1 VALVVDGR
9 RLDNGKAMS
18 RSRTPSPATRKSRS
32 SSRSWAIEEA
42 RRILLDALRGSKVA
56 VYLYGSCARGDC
68 SEFSDID
75 VAVESATPLPRGTL
89 AKLRE
94 QLEESRIPYRVE
106 VIDLN
111 AVDPSFRR
119 RVLEEGIRWSG

>member
-1 VALVVDGR
+1 
-9 RLDNGKAMS
+9 MS
-18 RSRTPSPATRKSRS
+18 RSRTSSSAPRKSRS

-42 RRILLDALRGSKVA
+42 RRILLDELRGSEVA

-75 VAVESATPLPRGTL
+75 VAVESAAPLPRGTL

-94 QLEESRIPYRVE
+94 RLEESRIPYRVE

-111 AVDPSFRR
+111 AVEPSFRR

>member
-1 VALVVDGR
+1 
-9 RLDNGKAMS
+9 MS
-18 RSRTPSPATRKSRS
+18 QSRTFSPASRKSQS

-42 RRILLDALRGSKVA
+42 RRILLDELRGSEVA
-56 VYLYGSCARGDC
+56 VYLYGSCARGDS

-75 VAVESATPLPRGTL
+75 VAVESAAPLPRGTL

-94 QLEESRIPYRVE
+94 RLEESRIPYRVE

-111 AVDPSFRR
+111 AVEPSLRR

>member
-1 VALVVDGR
+1 
-9 RLDNGKAMS
+9 MS
-18 RSRTPSPATRKSRS
+18 SSPSRKSRL

-42 RRILLDALRGSKVA
+42 RRILLDELRGSEAA
-56 VYLYGSCARGDC
+56 VYLYGSCARGDS

-75 VAVESATPLPRGTL
+75 VAVESATPLPRGTF

-94 QLEESRIPYRVE
+94 RLEESRIPYRVE

-111 AVDPSFRR
+111 AADPSFRR